1 MDFVLW
7 VCRVMHVI
15 SAVVL
20 IGGLIFLN
28 AVMNPVLEHEKGAQR
43 ALPMAIY
50 RRFFGFTWMSLWI
63 LLATGA
69 LLMLASPQFRW
80 FDYSTPWSKL
90 LAIKELSF
98 LLMAF
103 FAWQSKKVFQ
113 QMERSES
120 REDDMYEGWRLGYL
134 KLARRM
140 IGVGIIAILSAA
152 AMIVYQNPYG

>member
-1 MDFVLW
+1 MDFLLW

-15 SAVVL
+15 SAIVW
-20 IGGLIFLN
+20 IGGLIFVN
-28 AVMNPVLEHEKGAQR
+28 AVMNPVVEQEKGTR
-43 ALPMAIY
+43 GTLPMGIY
-50 RRFFGFTWMSLWI
+50 RRFFGFIWMSLWT
-63 LLATGA
+63 LLVTGV
-69 LLMLASPQFRW
+69 LLMLTDPQFRW
-80 FDYSTPWSKL
+80 FDYSTPWTKL

-113 QMERSES
+113 QMERAVE
-120 REDDMYEGWRLGYL
+120 RQDDTYEGWHLGYL

-140 IGVGIIAILSAA
+140 IGVGFIAILSAA